1 MSEISTELVSRL
13 VTRRTSDGRCV
24 YDGRNVAALRAD
36 ERFGPHFRLRVGPGR
51 AQRPIFVDELARL
64 GWPMHEHGA
73 GEDELLD
80 LESLAQPAQQ
90 ARRALE
96 RELLVLRAR
105 FAEEIVVGG
114 RVDHRGDPRPMFLAK
129 NAQSFPHT
137 FVGSDVDGHAHAVL
151 RRWSGCFAVEAYDI
165 VETLAQALAH
175 CAANASV

>member
-1 MSEISTELVSRL
+1 MSAPQRGLATGKADTIIAHSHAMQGGRADDLCASFVSGRLTRLSIVDLNEDATCPCRTTWTHMSEISTELVSRL

-90 ARRALE
+90 ARPALE
-96 RELLVLRAR
+96 REPPVP
-105 FAEEIVVGG
+105 I
-114 RVDHRGDPRPMFLAK
+114 
-129 NAQSFPHT
+129 
-137 FVGSDVDGHAHAVL
+137 
-151 RRWSGCFAVEAYDI
+151 
-165 VETLAQALAH
+165 
-175 CAANASV
+175 